1 MSNLLA
7 TPTDPPGVR
16 ARTRSAAGQLEMDYV
31 VTPRSVRIARA
42 IVGAHLDL
50 WGLGVLADRAELAL
64 SELLTNVWRHTRPN
78 GDGQRN
84 AQITLT
90 RTPDGVA
97 LLVHDSDPALP
108 ILKSAASSE
117 ESGRGLQLVTAVADR
132 FGVSL
137 SPSGGKDVWLSLLQ
151 PEDEGIVESA
161 ASHASGSAR

>member
-7 TPTDPPGVR
+7 PPTDPPGVR

-31 VTPRSVRIARA
+31 VTPRSVRIART
-42 IVGAHLDL
+42 IVGAHLRL
-50 WGLGVLADRAELAL
+50 WGLEVLTDRAELAL

-84 AQITLT
+84 AQITVT

-108 ILKSAASSE
+108 HLRSAGGSE
-117 ESGRGLQLVTAVADR
+117 ESGRGLQLVKAVADK
-132 FGVSL
+132 FGVSP
-137 SPSGGKDVWLSLLQ
+137 SPSGGKDVWLSLLK
-151 PEDEGIVESA
+151 PGDEGLVETA
-161 ASHASGSAR
+161 ASSASGSVR